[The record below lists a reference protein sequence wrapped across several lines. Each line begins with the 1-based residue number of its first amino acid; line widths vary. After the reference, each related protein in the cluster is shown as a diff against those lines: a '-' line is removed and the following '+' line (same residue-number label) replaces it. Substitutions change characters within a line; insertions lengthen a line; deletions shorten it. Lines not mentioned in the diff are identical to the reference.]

1 MERFFCIGGI
11 EAREIVR
18 FLWVDSSHNGIGV
31 RLRKRKESVQDRG
44 RRERE
49 IGIDKQ
55 QVLGTGLHELL
66 QKNIAPPLDERF
78 VAQELDSHAH
88 AATHALALQLQ
99 QAGDI
104 CGV

>member
-1 MERFFCIGGI
+1 MGLC
-11 EAREIVR
+11 
-18 FLWVDSSHNGIGV
+18 
-31 RLRKRKESVQDRG
+31 KRKEPVQDGG

-55 QVLGTGLHELL
+55 QILGTGLHELL

-78 VAQELDSHAH
+78 VAQELNSHAH
-88 AATHALALQLQ
+88 AALHAFSLQLQ

-104 CGV
+104 CCV